1 MRIWSGLF
9 LGIRCHKNLKIKMKK
24 DTFFEELLEWME
36 IESVDIN
43 ENTVFKELKDF
54 DSLSVMSIVAYSNEK
69 FGKALSA
76 VQLQKMK
83 TVRDLM
89 ELIGI
94 DNFD

>member
-1 MRIWSGLF
+1 M
-9 LGIRCHKNLKIKMKK
+9 
-24 DTFFEELLEWME
+24 EWME